1 MSERQKH
8 WLHGLL
14 TSFFF
19 TCVGALVQPGLDAID
34 RQVGDE
40 ITRREIHRGAFV
52 WYGPGANAELPENSV
67 FVDCTITAAQP
78 LRGKNVRILHS
89 RIDFSNGDTL
99 DGSPLDGEVSFCVVN
114 DPAAELPRM
123 PDRYEYDEAT
133 EEENLRWRRSR
144 PEILKIWLWNLL
156 NGK

>member
-14 TSFFF
+14 TSLFF

-40 ITRREIHRGAFV
+40 ITRREIYRGGAAML
-52 WYGPGANAELPENSV
+52 GPGGELPENAV
-67 FVDCTITAAQP
+67 FVDYTILCDGP
-78 LRGKNVRILHS
+78 LRGENVRVLHS
-89 RIDFSNGDTL
+89 RIVFRNGDTL
-99 DGSPLDGEVSFCVVN
+99 DDSPVNGEVSFCTV
-114 DPAAELPRM
+114 DDMAAELPRM

-144 PEILKIWLWNLL
+144 PEILKIWLWNLI